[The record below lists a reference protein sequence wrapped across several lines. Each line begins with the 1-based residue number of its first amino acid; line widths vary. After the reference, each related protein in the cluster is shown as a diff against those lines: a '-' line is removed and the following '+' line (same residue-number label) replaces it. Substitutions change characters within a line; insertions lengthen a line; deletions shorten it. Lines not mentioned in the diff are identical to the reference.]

1 MFYDIFDKL
10 CKDNGTS
17 PYSVAIKLGF
27 SRSTPSA
34 WKRHKN
40 PPKLDALEKIA
51 SYFGVSVNYLL
62 GKDDISVSP
71 EPSEPSNIGAVFTE
85 GIRMIP
91 VYESVS
97 SGFGA
102 YADNHVTDT
111 IPLLIR
117 SEYEA
122 AETICIR
129 VSGDSMMPLICDGD
143 IIQVHKQDSVDSG
156 DIAVV
161 LLDGEEG
168 LVKKVVYD
176 TEYIDLISMNS
187 AYRTRRF
194 EGEEVMRLKVVGKVK
209 RVIHDL

>member
-1 MFYDIFDKL
+1 MFYDVYEKL
-10 CKDNGTS
+10 CRQNGES
-17 PYSVAIKLGF
+17 PRSVCLKLGF
-27 SRSTPSA
+27 SQASA
-34 WKRHKN
+34 PYWKKSGKYPR
-40 PPKLDALEKIA
+40 LDGLEKIA
-51 SYFGVSVNYLL
+51 DYFGVSVGYLL
-62 GKDDISVSP
+62 EKD
-71 EPSEPSNIGAVFTE
+71 EPAEPSNIGAVFTE

-97 SGFGA
+97 AGFGA